1 MLVLAV
7 FLSICAVVVAFLL
20 RFLYALESEVRS
32 HGKRSVRLERIR
44 THRVPSRTEVRGPV
58 PALTLVHSNSRLA
71 PFARLEAS
79 GARFGANEDSQIKEA

>member
-1 MLVLAV
+1 MLVLASI
-7 FLSICAVVVAFLL
+7 LSICAAAVAFLL
-20 RFLYALESEVRS
+20 RFLYALESDVRS

-71 PFARLEAS
+71 SQARL
-79 GARFGANEDSQIKEA
+79 GAPGAGLRAVETSHIKEA